1 MKITYSRNLMTSHMV
16 IEAGEPL
23 SEWEEQMI
31 AHVTVDGILF
41 AKQVLENEQ
50 NQMWYDITGKQ
61 TLQQYLEGQ
70 ELDYEM
76 LAALLTGIYRA
87 VEMLDGLLL
96 RADGI
101 LLQPEAVFVDY
112 RTKEIYF
119 CYYPGTETALQ
130 DAFSSLMESLLPRLN
145 HEDERAVKLA
155 YDAYGQIPQGSIK
168 MLEKLL
174 HAPYEAEIPDEDDA
188 EDAVV
193 VAESVREDITW
204 QYEMQGCEQK
214 RWGKRLLDAVE
225 AFRRFLV
232 TELQQLR
239 WGEHHQQVEEKKYV
253 FAPEEE
259 EEWQDTARPTV
270 LLQQMTEP
278 IQGILRYEGDGTC
291 ASLEIKGER
300 YVIGSDR
307 NCEGYLPSSTVSRRH
322 AQITRT
328 GDVYFIEDLNSANG
342 TWVGGSLLDY
352 RTKMSLQKNEV
363 ILFADEKF
371 RFI

>member
-23 SEWEEQMI
+23 TEWEEQMI

-50 NQMWYDITGKQ
+50 KQMWYDITGKQ

-76 LAALLTGIYRA
+76 LAALLTGIYKA
-87 VEMLDGLLL
+87 VEMLEGLLL

-101 LLQPEAVFVDY
+101 LLQPEAVLVDY

-174 HAPYEAEIPDEDDA
+174 HAPYEAEIPDEEDTV
-188 EDAVV
+188 DAVA
-193 VAESVREDITW
+193 AEPVGGDITG
-204 QYEMQGCEQK
+204 QYEMQSCEQK
-214 RWGKRLLDAVE
+214 QRKSLLDAVE
-225 AFRRFLV
+225 AFRKFLAS
-232 TELQQLR
+232 ELQQLK
-239 WGEHHQQVEEKKYV
+239 WGKHHQQVEEKKYV
-253 FAPEEE
+253 FDPEEE

-270 LLQQMTEP
+270 LLQQTTEP

-291 ASLEIKGER
+291 ANLEIKGER

>member
-16 IEAGEPL
+16 IEAGKPL
-23 SEWEEQMI
+23 TEWEEQMI

-41 AKQVLENEQ
+41 AKQVLENEKK
-50 NQMWYDITGKQ
+50 QMWYDITGKQ

-76 LAALLTGIYRA
+76 LAALLTGIYKA
-87 VEMLDGLLL
+87 VDMLEGLLL

-119 CYYPGTETALQ
+119 CYYPGTEAALQ
-130 DAFSSLMESLLPRLN
+130 DAFSALMESLLPRLN
-145 HEDERAVKLA
+145 HEDDRAVKLA
-155 YDAYGQIPQGSIK
+155 YDAYEQIPQGSIK

-174 HAPYEAEIPDEDDA
+174 HAPYEAEIPDEEDT

-193 VAESVREDITW
+193 TEFVRGDITE
-204 QYEMQGCEQK
+204 QYETQDCEQK
-214 RWGKRLLDAVE
+214 QRKSLLDAVE
-225 AFRRFLV
+225 AFRKFLV
-232 TELQQLR
+232 AELQQLK
-239 WGEHHQQVEEKKYV
+239 WGKHCQQVEEKKYV
-253 FAPEEE
+253 FDPEEE
-259 EEWQDTARPTV
+259 EEWQNTARPTV
-270 LLQQMTEP
+270 LLQQTTEP

-291 ASLEIKGER
+291 ANLEIKGER

-307 NCEGYLPSSTVSRRH
+307 NCEGYLPSSTISRRH

-352 RTKMSLQKNEV
+352 RTKMSLEKNEV
-363 ILFADEKF
+363 VLFADEKF

>member
-1 MKITYSRNLMTSHMV
+1 MKITYSRNLMASHMV

-50 NQMWYDITGKQ
+50 KQMWYDITGKQ

-76 LAALLTGIYRA
+76 LAALLTGIYKA
-87 VEMLDGLLL
+87 VDMLEGLLL

-130 DAFSSLMESLLPRLN
+130 DAFSALMESLLPRLN
-145 HEDERAVKLA
+145 HEDERAVNLA

-174 HAPYEAEIPDEDDA
+174 HAPYEVEMPDEADT
-188 EDAVV
+188 EDAV
-193 VAESVREDITW
+193 VAESVREDITG
-204 QYEMQGCEQK
+204 QYEMQSCEQK
-214 RWGKRLLDAVE
+214 QRGKRLFDAVE
-225 AFRRFLV
+225 AFRKFLV
-232 TELQQLR
+232 TELQQLKR
-239 WGEHHQQVEEKKYV
+239 GKHRQKVEEKKYV
-253 FAPEEE
+253 FDPEEE
-259 EEWQDTARPTV
+259 EEWQNTARPTV
-270 LLQQMTEP
+270 LLQQTTEP
-278 IQGILRYEGDGTC
+278 VQGILRYEGDGTC
-291 ASLEIKGER
+291 ANLEIKGER
-300 YVIGSDR
+300 YVIGSDSS
-307 NCEGYLPSSTVSRRH
+307 CEGYLPSPTVSRRH